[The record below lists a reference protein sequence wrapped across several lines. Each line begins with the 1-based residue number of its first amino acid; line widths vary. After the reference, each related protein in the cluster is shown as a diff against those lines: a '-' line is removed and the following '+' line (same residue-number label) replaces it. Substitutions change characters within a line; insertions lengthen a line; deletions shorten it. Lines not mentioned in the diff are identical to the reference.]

1 MKLDGFFKSKYIV
14 AQSRNII
21 PALSIKPT
29 IAKPPATIASIATMG
44 IRSALQP
51 KVAAPVAAP
60 VKPLVYAAPVS
71 ATPAPQP
78 APVITPAPAPTPMTL
93 PQPVVTQQPA
103 ISPTGLL
110 PAIAS
115 QAGTTQSL
123 PNTLTGEGGT
133 NYMDYFTSAS
143 GKSSGT
149 DLAPTSLTPS
159 SNKNIMMIGALGLIA
174 IILLSKRK

>member
-29 IAKPPATIASIATMG
+29 VTPQPVTMATIATMG
-44 IRSALQP
+44 IRGALQP
-51 KVAAPVAAP
+51 KVAAPIAVP
-60 VKPLVYAAPVS
+60 VKPPVYAAPVS
-71 ATPAPQP
+71 VTPTPQP
-78 APVITPAPAPTPMTL
+78 APVITPTPAPTPMTM
-93 PQPVVTQQPA
+93 PQPVMTQQPSVA
-103 ISPTGLL
+103 PTGLL

-149 DLAPTSLTPS
+149 DLAPTSLTPAT
-159 SNKNIMMIGALGLIA
+159 NKNIAVIGALGLLA
-174 IILLSKRK
+174 LILLNKRK